1 MNILYL
7 HGLQSKL
14 SAEKRQVLEHFGTV
28 FAPNINYE
36 NRYIQPTTILEQY
49 PETEFHVIIGSS
61 MGGLNAYI
69 ISENIRRPAL
79 MFNPPLSRYKPYL
92 FQTKFAKGQV
102 YHHFRLGGKD
112 EVVDPSISLKFLSDR
127 ITEAECQI
135 CIDPKLDHR
144 IPLGIFSKDVEEFF
158 SKLCY

>member
-49 PETEFHVIIGSS
+49 PETEFHVILGSS

-69 ISENIRRPAL
+69 ISENIGRPAL
-79 MFNPPLSRYKPYL
+79 MFNPPLSRYKPYS

-102 YHHFRLGGKD
+102 YHYFRLGGKD
-112 EVVDPSISLKFLSDR
+112 EVVDPSISLRFLSHR

-135 CIDPKLDHR
+135 SIDPNLGHR
-144 IPLGIFSKDVEEFF
+144 IPLNIFSKDVEEFF